1 MYYLGHIGYWHF
13 PLTVEKNQSSP
24 VQSLSQME
32 LIFYDI
38 VSRMVLFQIHIFFV
52 AYIII

>member
-13 PLTVEKNQSSP
+13 PLTVEKKQSSP

-38 VSRMVLFQIHIFFV
+38 VSRMVLFQIHIFFL